1 MNTLTIVI
9 AVAVLVVAII
19 WLVSRRSST
28 DIRPKHIQKASSASN
43 DVDRSTTRWR
53 AVKITPGLMC
63 CDAASKLSGQVFLST
78 ESPRLPLDG
87 CAESDCRCKY
97 VHLDDRRSGSD
108 RRLDLGDLGA
118 FLPASQVERRQQTG
132 RRSADLAA

>member
-9 AVAVLVVAII
+9 AVAVLIVTIL
-19 WLVSRRSST
+19 WLLSRRSSS
-28 DIRPKHIQKASSASN
+28 DVRPKHLQKVSSASN
-43 DVDRSTTRWR
+43 VVDRSTTRWR
-53 AVKITPGLMC
+53 AVKISSGLMC
-63 CDAASKLSGQVFLST
+63 CEAASKLSDQVFLSS

-87 CAESDCRCKY
+87 CTETDCRCKY
-97 VHLDDRRSGSD
+97 VHLDDRRSGGD

-118 FLPASQVERRQQTG
+118 YLPVNQVERREQTG